1 MTTTEQGFAAPAS
14 GPGRRPQIA
23 LDVHGQAFRDANY
36 AIYDDLRERC
46 PVAWSTENGGF
57 WVVTDYESTF
67 DATRDDDL
75 FTSTPGTNIP
85 FTAEDTGAGLAAI
98 LPPIHTD
105 PPLTGA
111 MRSLTTR
118 FLSPARAEAME
129 PEIRAIADEL
139 IDEFIEAGEA
149 DLVGQLTTPLPARV
163 ILRLLGWDEGPW
175 PEWVTVIHTFIHGD
189 EYGMTR
195 EQATERVTNLIFAE
209 LGRREETGAPA
220 DDMVGCILNGEVEG
234 RPLSVEE
241 QFGYLLLLL
250 FGGMDTTSGLTG
262 NSLLRM
268 IEQPELTRQLIERP
282 ELMRSA
288 TEEFLRH
295 GTPTQGLA
303 RTVSRDTDWRGVR
316 LAKGDRALLLWA
328 AANRDPKA
336 FERPD
341 EIDLE
346 RAPNRHMAFG
356 VGQHRCLGSN
366 HARVMFRVMVEQVL
380 RRLPDFALAGEP
392 VRYGDAAA
400 VYALKELPVRFTPGP
415 RVSGGPVGEEIR

>member
-1 MTTTEQGFAAPAS
+1 MTTSKHVGT
-14 GPGRRPQIA
+14 RPEIA
-23 LDVHGQAFRDANY
+23 LDVHGRAFRDANY
-36 AIYDDLRERC
+36 AIYDDLRART

-57 WVVTDYESTF
+57 WVLTDYESTF

-85 FTAEDTGAGLAAI
+85 FTGQETGAGLAAI

-118 FLSPARAEAME
+118 FLSPARAEAML

-139 IDEFIEAGEA
+139 IDEFIESGEA

-163 ILRLLGWDEGPW
+163 ILRLLGWAEEPW

-195 EQATERVTNLIFAE
+195 DEATERVTNLIFGE
-209 LGRREETGAPA
+209 LGRREELGAPA
-220 DDMVGCILNGEVEG
+220 DDMVGCILNGQVEG

-268 IEQPELTRQLIERP
+268 IEQPSLKQQLLDRP
-282 ELMRSA
+282 ELIRSA

-328 AANRDPKA
+328 AANRDPEA
-336 FERPD
+336 FENPA
-341 EIDLE
+341 EINLE

-366 HARVMFRVMVEQVL
+366 HARVMFRVMVEQIL
-380 RRLPDFALAGEP
+380 ARLPDFTLAGEP

-415 RVSGGPVGEEIR
+415 RVGVPV